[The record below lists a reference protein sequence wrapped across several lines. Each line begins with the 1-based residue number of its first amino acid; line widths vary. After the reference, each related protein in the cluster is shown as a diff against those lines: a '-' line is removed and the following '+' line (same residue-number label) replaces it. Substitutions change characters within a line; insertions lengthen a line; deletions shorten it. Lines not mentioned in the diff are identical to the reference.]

1 MDPIQPEKADLL
13 RAVHA
18 GCDLQIP
25 AFFLTQSNSN
35 MHIVVLVRSA
45 DKSGSMP
52 MPNDDADQT

>member
-1 MDPIQPEKADLL
+1 
-13 RAVHA
+13 VHA